1 MEINPSMYRLVSRII
16 YIAAIIAAALAA
28 FFYLRFLGAEMN
40 WTRST
45 ATVTEVISLP
55 NDAAKQKITIQYPV
69 NNETATETFTTDEFN
84 SRSLHAGDTLVVLI
98 NPEDSSDR
106 SLLESGP
113 YMTRLALKTGAW
125 ALGLFMLGYFVS
137 RRQS

>member
-1 MEINPSMYRLVSRII
+1 VGINPSMYRLISRII
-16 YIAAIIAAALAA
+16 YSAAVVVAALAA

-45 ATVTEVISLP
+45 AAVTEVTSLQ

-69 NNETATETFTTDEFN
+69 NNETVTETFTTDEFN
-84 SRSLHAGDTLVVLI
+84 SRSLHVGDTLVVLI

-113 YMTRLALKTGAW
+113 YMTRLALKTVAW

-137 RRQS
+137 RKQN